1 MIYRSGKHA
10 RNLSEWT
17 FSARVFDNYGRND
30 LTEIDCV
37 NWFNATLVLFD
48 SEIQA
53 VYEWIHRM
61 RGDVE

>member
-1 MIYRSGKHA
+1 MI
-10 RNLSEWT
+10 
-17 FSARVFDNYGRND
+17 FDNYGRND

-37 NWFNATLVLFD
+37 NWFNATLKGRWLLYGGLFD
-48 SEIQA
+48 SEMQA

>member
-1 MIYRSGKHA
+1 MNA
-10 RNLSEWT
+10 N
-17 FSARVFDNYGRND
+17 AFDNLGRNY

-48 SEIQA
+48 WEMQA